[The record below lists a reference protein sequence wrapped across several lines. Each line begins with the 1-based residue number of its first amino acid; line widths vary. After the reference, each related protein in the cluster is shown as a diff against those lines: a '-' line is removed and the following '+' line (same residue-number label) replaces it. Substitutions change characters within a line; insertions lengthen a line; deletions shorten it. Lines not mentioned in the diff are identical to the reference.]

1 MQFEEFQM
9 MDYTLT
15 AAKVLFRPPEP
26 APVPPPPPAAEKPAE
41 EAQTPAE

>member
-15 AAKVLFRPPEP
+15 AAKVLFRPPESP
-26 APVPPPPPAAEKPAE
+26 ENVRASTTVVS
-41 EAQTPAE
+41 